1 MSMEAKVKYVN
12 FMFFKV
18 DPAVRRLEAKERA
31 ALSNGF
37 LDKFQSLKSRM
48 DIRSY
53 LVSGLR
59 NDCDFLL
66 WYIGTDLSESQKV
79 VSEIYSTG
87 LGKYLNLAY
96 TYPAATKPTPYFKM
110 ERPQNFEHGPSDKK
124 YLFVYPFTKT
134 HEWYQLPF
142 EERQKM
148 MGEHRG
154 VSLKFDMIL
163 TNTLYTFGLSDY
175 DFLLAF
181 ECDEPR
187 DFSDLVQALRE
198 TRARVYTKQDTPLF
212 PCTNKGIEEILSSI
226 GL

>member
-1 MSMEAKVKYVN
+1 MDEKKHKYVN
-12 FMFFKV
+12 FMFFKL
-18 DPAVRRLEAKERA
+18 DPACRRLANPERTA
-31 ALSNGF
+31 MVNSF
-37 LDKFQSLKSRM
+37 IDKFHSIKSRV
-48 DIRSY
+48 DLRPY

-59 NDCDFLL
+59 SDCDFML
-66 WYIGTDLSESQKV
+66 WYIGKDLNECQSLLG
-79 VSEIYSTG
+79 EIYATH
-87 LGKYLNLAY
+87 LGKYLTLAY
-96 TYPAATKPTPYFKM
+96 SYVGVTKPTPYFKM

-124 YLFVYPFTKT
+124 YIFVYPFTKT
-134 HEWYQLPF
+134 HEWYQMPF

-163 TNTLYTFGLSDY
+163 TNTMYTFGLSDY

-198 TRARVYTKQDTPLF
+198 TKARVYTKDDTPLF
-212 PCTNKGIEEILSSI
+212 PCANKNIEEILTSL